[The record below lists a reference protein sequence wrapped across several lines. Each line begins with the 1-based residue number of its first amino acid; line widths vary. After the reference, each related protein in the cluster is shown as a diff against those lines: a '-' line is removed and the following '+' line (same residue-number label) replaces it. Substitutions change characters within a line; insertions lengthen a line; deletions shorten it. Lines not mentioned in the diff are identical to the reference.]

1 MEEGEQLR
9 ERNALTT
16 DSRRHL
22 HRAVA
27 VAIRIVK
34 REEDNAEER
43 VTPMTGTI
51 RAAVAVKIIGLATE
65 GGIELGGK
73 LQMR

>member
-1 MEEGEQLR
+1 MEEGEQSQ

-34 REEDNAEER
+34 REEDDAEEK
-43 VTPMTGTI
+43 VTPMTGMI
-51 RAAVAVKIIGLATE
+51 RAAVTVKTIELATKGVIE
-65 GGIELGGK
+65 PGG
-73 LQMR
+73 R